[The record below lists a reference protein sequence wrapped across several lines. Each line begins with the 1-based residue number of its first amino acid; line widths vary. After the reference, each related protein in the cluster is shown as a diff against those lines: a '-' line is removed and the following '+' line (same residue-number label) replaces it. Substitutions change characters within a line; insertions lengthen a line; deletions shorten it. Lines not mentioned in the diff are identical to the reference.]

1 MGSAGADAMEL
12 PSRTPWWPR
21 ALGVVVVLL
30 LFVLAAWW
38 LHGLIGRPSEPK
50 RQVSKISILPDTP
63 PPPPPPKE
71 EKRPDPPK
79 IEPKQL
85 AREEQAK
92 PDVPKPV
99 NQPIKME
106 GTAGNGDSPFTS
118 GSVSQ
123 DYRGG
128 VPVTGA
134 SSPATFADR
143 TQERFYANSARQL
156 LHDEIEHHLQSETG
170 EVVATFSLWIEPDGR
185 IRKIELLPGSDV
197 AVDTDLRAALDET
210 SRSLRLPQPGN
221 VQQPLRF
228 RMTMRRAS

>member
-170 EVVATFSLWIEPDGR
+170 EVVARPFRSGSSRTAGSGR
-185 IRKIELLPGSDV
+185 SSYCPAATLPWTPICALRSMKR
-197 AVDTDLRAALDET
+197 RAACGCRSPAT
-210 SRSLRLPQPGN
+210 SSNPCDS
-221 VQQPLRF
+221 
-228 RMTMRRAS
+228 A